1 MELYLQAAGCGGG
14 TRALFWRDASSAPE
28 YAQAVERLIDSG
40 RFCPDKAQVKA
51 LDRGDAL
58 LVLMG
63 TPEAEDVRHLKGLMG
78 QAVRMAR
85 EEKADTL
92 EIDLD
97 TYRGGMEPAALVRMA
112 AQAAWE
118 GNYVFDAYRSSREAG
133 LQSVSIQYAGAGQA
147 PIQEAFAVG
156 CRLGQAIT
164 AARTVVNRTSRDLTP
179 QALTDWILER
189 AEGGPYEAE
198 VLDAAALEAAGAKA
212 LLNVSAAAETAPRMV
227 VLRYRGDGDHPE
239 QVTALLG
246 KGITYDSG
254 GLSLKSKTGM
264 LTMHHDM
271 GGAAA
276 AAAAFDAAARSGLTC
291 NVTAVLPLC
300 ENMLS
305 PAGYRPGDV
314 IGTMDGKT
322 VLIKS
327 TDAEG
332 RLILADAMTWAL
344 RREGAGQ
351 LIDIATLTGGA
362 VAAYGPL
369 ISAIAVTDADLR
381 QAVQAAS
388 GDSGELVWE
397 MPLLDD
403 YLHYLKTDHADL
415 ANSSNGAGSSMI
427 NAALFLRE
435 FTGGKPW
442 LHIDSAA
449 TSWADKTAGCRAA
462 GATGAGTVL
471 LYDLLCRLS
480 DQSVR

>member
-1 MELYLQAAGCGGG
+1 MELTIRAAGGDAGACVVFGAGCGD
-14 TRALFWRDASSAPE
+14 TRWAP
-28 YAQAVERLIDSG
+28 QVDHLIRSG
-40 RFCPDKAQVKA
+40 RFDPAKPQVKL
-51 LDRGDAL
+51 LDSGAS
-58 LVLMG
+58 LVILVG
-63 TPEAEDVRHLKGLMG
+63 CPEAEDVRHLKGLMG

-133 LQSVSIQYAGAGQA
+133 LMRVCLKCAQA
-147 PIQEAFAVG
+147 EEPAIEQAFAVG
-156 CRLGQAIT
+156 ERLGQAVT
-164 AARTVVNRTSRDLTP
+164 AARTVVNSTSRDLTP

-227 VLRYRGDGDHPE
+227 VLRYRGDGDHPD

-276 AAAAFDAAARSGLTC
+276 AAAAFDTAARTGVRL
-291 NVTAVLPLC
+291 NVTAVIPIC

-305 PAGYRPGDV
+305 PTGYRPGDV
-314 IGTMDGKT
+314 IGTMNGKT

-332 RLILADAMTWAL
+332 RLVLADAMTWAI
-344 RREGAGQ
+344 RREKAGR

-369 ISAIAVTDADLR
+369 INAIAVTDHGLR

-403 YLHYLKTDHADL
+403 YLRYLKTDHADL
-415 ANSSNGAGSSMI
+415 ANSSNGAGSAMI
-427 NAALFLRE
+427 NAALFLRA
-435 FTGGKPW
+435 FTEDRPW
-442 LHIDSAA
+442 LHIDSAG
-449 TSWADKTAGCRAA
+449 TSWTDKTAGCCAF

-471 LYDLLCRLS
+471 LYDLLCRLAG
-480 DQSVR
+480 QS

>member
-1 MELYLQAAGCGGG
+1 MELTIRAAGGDAGACVMFGAGCGD
-14 TRALFWRDASSAPE
+14 TRWAP
-28 YAQAVERLIDSG
+28 QVDHLIRSG
-40 RFCPDKAQVKA
+40 RFDPAKPQVKL
-51 LDRGDAL
+51 LDSGAS
-58 LVLMG
+58 LVILVG
-63 TPEAEDVRHLKGLMG
+63 CPEAEDVRHLKGLMG

-133 LQSVSIQYAGAGQA
+133 LMRVCLKCARAEEPAIEQA
-147 PIQEAFAVG
+147 LAVG
-156 CRLGQAIT
+156 CRLGQAVT

-227 VLRYRGDGDHPE
+227 VLRYRGDGDHPD

-276 AAAAFDAAARSGLTC
+276 AAAAFDTAARTGVRL
-291 NVTAVLPLC
+291 NVTAVIPIC

-305 PAGYRPGDV
+305 PTGYRPGDV
-314 IGTMDGKT
+314 IGTMNGKT

-332 RLILADAMTWAL
+332 RLVLADAMTWAI
-344 RREGAGQ
+344 RREKAGR

-369 ISAIAVTDADLR
+369 INAIAVTDHGLR

-403 YLHYLKTDHADL
+403 YLRYLKTDHADL
-415 ANSSNGAGSSMI
+415 ANSSNGAGSAMI
-427 NAALFLRE
+427 NAALFLRA
-435 FTGGKPW
+435 FTEGRPW
-442 LHIDSAA
+442 LHIDSAG
-449 TSWADKTAGCRAA
+449 TSWTDKTAGCCAF

-471 LYDLLCRLS
+471 LYDLLCRLAG
-480 DQSVR
+480 QS

>member
-1 MELYLQAAGCGGG
+1 MELTIRAAGGDAGACVMFGAGCGD
-14 TRALFWRDASSAPE
+14 TRWAP
-28 YAQAVERLIDSG
+28 QVDHLIRSG
-40 RFCPDKAQVKA
+40 RFDPAKPQVKL
-51 LDRGDAL
+51 LDSGAS
-58 LVLMG
+58 LVILVG
-63 TPEAEDVRHLKGLMG
+63 CPEAEDVRHLKGLMG

-227 VLRYRGDGDHPE
+227 VLRYRGDGDHPD

-276 AAAAFDAAARSGLTC
+276 AAAASTAASAAA
-291 NVTAVLPLC
+291 TA
-300 ENMLS
+300 
-305 PAGYRPGDV
+305 
-314 IGTMDGKT
+314 
-322 VLIKS
+322 
-327 TDAEG
+327 
-332 RLILADAMTWAL
+332 
-344 RREGAGQ
+344 
-351 LIDIATLTGGA
+351 
-362 VAAYGPL
+362 
-369 ISAIAVTDADLR
+369 
-381 QAVQAAS
+381 
-388 GDSGELVWE
+388 
-397 MPLLDD
+397 
-403 YLHYLKTDHADL
+403 
-415 ANSSNGAGSSMI
+415 
-427 NAALFLRE
+427 
-435 FTGGKPW
+435 FTGKGFFFLLLPFSFFIHKI
-442 LHIDSAA
+442 LSALPQ
-449 TSWADKTAGCRAA
+449 KTAERP
-462 GATGAGTVL
+462 
-471 LYDLLCRLS
+471 
-480 DQSVR
+480 QSFI